1 MNKKH
6 SSQAQSI
13 KKKLM
18 AATSML
24 LVATIMLVSST
35 YAWFTLSTAP
45 EVTGITTTVGAN
57 GSLEIALADST
68 TWTDPNTLVTSGVG
82 DSTATTGQT
91 LENANITW
99 GNLVDLSPESYGLSQ
114 IKLLPA
120 ALNVAADGNVALSA
134 PLSTPNYGTDGRV
147 IDLAAN
153 TSIGIYNET
162 KFEATTD
169 GYGVRAIGTSSGMT
183 ERQLAYKNA
192 RNAVDSYRKNAFAQ
206 AKKSLEDNGN
216 VLADIVI
223 AKFLGGSNSVTA
235 AQKTALGNML
245 SGLRQSLN
253 SITTSFDQAL
263 LAQAASAASEG
274 TIDDTKF
281 AIVAPYIGKNIHAAD
296 AVDGVLSKSVTIPAT
311 DNTEEQTITVSLTLD
326 AYLTKAVEM
335 YKKTEDTLSQ
345 AETDFNALETK
356 DTYTWDE
363 ISSVVMPLLNTDG
376 VSVNGVT
383 ADRLSGS
390 DRDAA
395 ISEVVNSIAGGKGV
409 QVQLPSG
416 TGLFANI
423 ADIAGTYSASI
434 TVEDLTYGGLGPL
447 DVQATMLTLHAD
459 TTANSS
465 VGATAKAD
473 KAYLEKLVTSI
484 DAMGA
489 PTSEGGGDAG
499 ITDTYGYILD
509 FYFRTNAANSNLLL
523 ETEGAQRIYTNSGN
537 EATMGGGSYMQFS
550 AIDPDVF
557 SEANVASLMNAI
569 RVVFMDSETGAVLK
583 KAMLDMS
590 ATTTDAT
597 TGGLKAPLKLYTET
611 TNTTTGDD
619 GTETTTTTQNFVSTE
634 NAVISGLT
642 QNTAKKISVL
652 VYLDGNYVSNGDVAN
667 AQTSMTGTLNLQF
680 ASDQDLIPMENS
692 ALLGSAGTETPDGE

>member
-57 GSLEIALADST
+57 GSLEIALADAT

-91 LENANITW
+91 LEKANITW

-120 ALNVAADGNVALSA
+120 ALNVAADGNVALTA

-153 TSIGIYNET
+153 TSVGVYNET

-192 RNAVDSYRKNAFAQ
+192 RNAADSYRKNASAQ

-216 VLADIVI
+216 VLAEIVI
-223 AKFLGGSNSVTA
+223 AKFIGGTDSVTST
-235 AQKTALGNML
+235 QKAALGNML

-253 SITTSFDQAL
+253 SINTSFDQAL

-281 AIVAPYIGKNIHAAD
+281 AIVAPYIGKNIHATD
-296 AVDGVLSKSVTIPAT
+296 AVDGVLSKTVTIPAT
-311 DNTEEQTITVSLTLD
+311 DTTEEQSITVSLTLD
-326 AYLTKAVEM
+326 AYLTKAIAM
-335 YKKTEDTLSQ
+335 YKATEATLSK
-345 AETDFNALETK
+345 AETDFNALGTK

-383 ADRLSGS
+383 ADRLTS

-395 ISEVVNSIAGGKGV
+395 IDEVVNSIAGGAGV

-416 TGLFANI
+416 AGLFANI

-434 TVEDLTYGGLGPL
+434 TVSKVSYGSINLSNIP
-447 DVQATMLTLHAD
+447 ATMSTVHAD
-459 TTANSS
+459 TTSS
-465 VGATAKAD
+465 ADIGATAKAD

-537 EATMGGGSYMQFS
+537 EATLGGGSYMQFS

-590 ATTTDAT
+590 ATETDAT

-611 TNTTTGDD
+611 INTTTGDD
-619 GTETTTTTQNFVSTE
+619 GTETTTTTQNFVSTD